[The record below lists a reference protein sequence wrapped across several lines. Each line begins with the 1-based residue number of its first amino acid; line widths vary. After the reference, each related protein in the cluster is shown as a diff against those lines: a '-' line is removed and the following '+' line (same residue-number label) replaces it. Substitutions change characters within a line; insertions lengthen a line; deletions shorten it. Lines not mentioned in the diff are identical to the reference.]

1 MSKELNTE
9 LLATMI
15 RKKRGDLGLRA
26 AADEIGDI
34 SAPTL
39 SRVEAGNVPDVDTFL
54 KLCRWL
60 GMDPSTFASDP
71 GARSHAAAA
80 KVSKRDIV
88 ITNLRADKTLDK
100 KVVNALVEMIE
111 VAYKFTPGK

>member
-15 RKKRGDLGLRA
+15 RKKRGDKGLRA
-26 AADEIGDI
+26 VAEEIGDI

-39 SRVEAGNVPDVDTFL
+39 SRIEAGNVPDVDTFL

-60 GMDPSTFASDP
+60 GLDPSTFAADP

-80 KVSKRDIV
+80 KVSNRDIV

-100 KVVNALVEMIE
+100 KVVSALVEMIE
-111 VAYKFTPGK
+111 VAYKFKPVK

>member
-9 LLATMI
+9 LLAIMI
-15 RKKRGDLGLRA
+15 RKKRGDKGLRA
-26 AADEIGDI
+26 TAEEIGDI

-39 SRVEAGNVPDVDTFL
+39 SRIEGGNVPDVDTFL

-60 GMDPSTFASDP
+60 GMDPRKFAVDP
-71 GARSHAAAA
+71 GHPLHGTSS
-80 KVSKRDIV
+80 KVSNRDIV
-88 ITNLRADKTLDK
+88 ITNLRADTSLDK

-111 VAYKFTPGK
+111 VAYKFKPAK

>member
-15 RKKRGDLGLRA
+15 RKKRGDKGLRTVA
-26 AADEIGDI
+26 EEIGDI

-39 SRVEAGNVPDVDTFL
+39 SRIEAGNVPDVDTFL

-60 GMDPSTFASDP
+60 GMDPSTFAADP
-71 GARSHAAAA
+71 GAKSRAGSA
-80 KVSKRDIV
+80 KVSNRDIV

-100 KVVNALVEMIE
+100 KVVSALVEMIE
-111 VAYKFTPGK
+111 VAYKFKPTK

>member
-1 MSKELNTE
+1 MSKELNTD

-15 RKKRGDLGLRA
+15 RRKRGDKGLRTIA
-26 AADEIGDI
+26 EEIGDI

-39 SRVEAGNVPDVDTFL
+39 SRIEAGNVPDVDTFL

-60 GMDPSTFASDP
+60 SMDPSTFAADL
-71 GARSHAAAA
+71 GEKSHTSSA
-80 KVSKRDIV
+80 KVSNRDIV

-111 VAYKFTPGK
+111 VAYRFNPSK